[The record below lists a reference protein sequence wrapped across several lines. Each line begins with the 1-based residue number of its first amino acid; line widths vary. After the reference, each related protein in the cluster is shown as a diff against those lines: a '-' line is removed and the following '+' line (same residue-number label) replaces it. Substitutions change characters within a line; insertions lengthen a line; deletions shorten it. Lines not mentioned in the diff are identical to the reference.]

1 MEFEKQLN
9 RIKKGKSVWFISF
22 KGKEPYLQ
30 ELARKVFWT
39 PLSLLKIKI

>member
-9 RIKKGKSVWFISF
+9 RIKKGQVSLVYLVQ
-22 KGKEPYLQ
+22 GKEPTYKSL
-30 ELARKVFWT
+30 RVKYFWT